1 MAQEMPRE
9 DFDFETSLKEEVREP
24 KRYKVLLHNDDYTT
38 MEFVVRVLKEVFHK
52 NDAEAT
58 YIMLSVHNK
67 GLGVCGVY
75 PLEVAETKVS
85 LVHKRSREAGFPLK
99 CSLEE
104 V

>member
-9 DFDFETSLKEEVREP
+9 DFDFETSLEEDVREP

-38 MEFVVRVLKEVFHK
+38 MEFVVRIHKEVFHK

-58 YIMLSVHNK
+58 YIMLTVHNK

-75 PLEVAETKVS
+75 PLEVAETKAN
-85 LVHKRSREAGFPLK
+85 LVHKRARESGFPLK